1 MNAPVADRI
10 RARIAQQGSI
20 GIDDY
25 MRLALGDGSGDGYY
39 ATRDPFGASGDFI
52 TAPEVSQ
59 LFGEIVGAWCAHMW
73 AEMGRP
79 SSVLLV
85 EPGPGR
91 GTLMA
96 DILRV
101 ARLVPGFLEAATVH
115 LVETSPALRQRQRD
129 TLAPLAAGIF
139 WHESLSTLPDGP
151 MLLVANEF
159 FDALPLR
166 QVQHRGGGWFERRI
180 SLSPQG
186 ALQWTLAPDP
196 VAESDI
202 PPALRGSPDGAI
214 LETAPEREAAA
225 REVGA
230 RLARFGGCALIID
243 YGFSGPA
250 TGDTFQALKAH
261 AYADPLADPGQ
272 ADLTSHVDCTALA
285 AAATAAGASAWGPIS
300 QAAFLSELGIAM
312 RARKLMTAR
321 PDKAGE
327 IELALARLVSPDQM
341 GALFKVACL
350 TAPNLGAPPPFP
362 PRSGGESVP
371 GGNAD

>member
-115 LVETSPALRQRQRD
+115 LVETSPALRQRQRQEVHQLTQIPEKHTKD
-129 TLAPLAAGIF
+129 TVKCCTACQQQKERQYYNRQVK
-139 WHESLSTLPDGP
+139 HPDG
-151 MLLVANEF
+151 M
-159 FDALPLR
+159 
-166 QVQHRGGGWFERRI
+166 QHAG
-180 SLSPQG
+180 
-186 ALQWTLAPDP
+186 DP
-196 VAESDI
+196 
-202 PPALRGSPDGAI
+202 
-214 LETAPEREAAA
+214 
-225 REVGA
+225 
-230 RLARFGGCALIID
+230 
-243 YGFSGPA
+243 
-250 TGDTFQALKAH
+250 
-261 AYADPLADPGQ
+261 
-272 ADLTSHVDCTALA
+272 
-285 AAATAAGASAWGPIS
+285 
-300 QAAFLSELGIAM
+300 
-312 RARKLMTAR
+312 
-321 PDKAGE
+321 
-327 IELALARLVSPDQM
+327 
-341 GALFKVACL
+341 
-350 TAPNLGAPPPFP
+350 
-362 PRSGGESVP
+362 
-371 GGNAD
+371 